1 MALPVILI
9 RRHVPVHKSAFIS
22 AGTLFARCSDCFI
35 ALIVLFSISGSGA
48 GCDGE
53 DGSVFSVIGCS
64 PSRDQYS
71 PAAFHSPC
79 PRPRR
84 RPGFS
89 AATECRQ
96 GWGTGGGLC

>member
-48 GCDGE
+48 GWDGE
-53 DGSVFSVIGCS
+53 DGSVLSVMGRS
-64 PSRDQYS
+64 PSRDHYS
-71 PAAFHSPC
+71 PAALHSPR

-84 RPGFS
+84 RPGCR
-89 AATECRQ
+89 AGTERRRV
-96 GWGTGGGLC
+96 WGSGGGA